1 MNDFVKS
8 GEFIAGLRKER
19 GMTQQELASLVG
31 IGDKT
36 ISKWERGINVPDVIM
51 LKKIADIFDVDISEI
66 LNGER
71 NAKISPKIV
80 KMYENKTIRY
90 TTFCCIGLFFV
101 ILFALLIYFCNN
113 FDKFKVYRFKG
124 SGENYELTGN
134 IYQVSNKYKMVV
146 DDFYVYDTSK
156 YDKLKID
163 SYKLSIYLGNEVVYT
178 ISECKTM
185 ENEERTLEYFSY
197 REIIDKINKSDLVIQ
212 RPQPNNR
219 GKGHI
224 ELLIVSEEKNYTE
237 KFEFNNMIQERN
249 NAFFYDNKRKDN
261 QIINKK

>member
-80 KMYENKTIRY
+80 KMYENKIIRY
-90 TTFCCIGLFFV
+90 ATFCCIGLFFV
-101 ILFALLIYFCNN
+101 ILFALLTYFCNN

-124 SGENYELTGN
+124 SGDNYELTGN

-185 ENEERTLEYFSY
+185 ENEERRLEYFSY
-197 REIIDKINKSDLVIQ
+197 GEIVEKINTSDLVIQ

-249 NAFFYDNKRKDN
+249 NAFFYDNKKEVN
-261 QIINKK
+261 QVINK

>member
-178 ISECKTM
+178 RSDCKTV
-185 ENEERTLEYFSY
+185 ENNERGSEYFSY
-197 REIIDKINKSDLVIQ
+197 DEIVDRINTSDLVIQ
-212 RPQPNNR
+212 RPQPNNL

-224 ELLIVSEEKNYTE
+224 ELLIVSAGDDYTE
-237 KFEFNNMIQERN
+237 KFEFSNILQERN
-249 NAFFYDNKRKDN
+249 NAFFYDNKKELN
-261 QIINKK
+261 QVINKK

>member
-90 TTFCCIGLFFV
+90 TTFCCIGLFFA

-163 SYKLSIYLGNEVVYT
+163 TYKVSIHIGGDTVYSIT
-178 ISECKTM
+178 EGKTVEEKSKSSEYIKYSDIV
-185 ENEERTLEYFSY
+185 E
-197 REIIDKINKSDLVIQ
+197 KINKSDLVIQ
-212 RPQPNNR
+212 RPRFVNKVN
-219 GKGHI
+219 GHI
-224 ELLIVSEEKNYTE
+224 ELLVVSGEKSYVEE
-237 KFEFNNMIQERN
+237 FEFKNILQESN
-249 NAFFYDNKRKDN
+249 NAFFYDNKKEVN
-261 QIINKK
+261 QVINKK